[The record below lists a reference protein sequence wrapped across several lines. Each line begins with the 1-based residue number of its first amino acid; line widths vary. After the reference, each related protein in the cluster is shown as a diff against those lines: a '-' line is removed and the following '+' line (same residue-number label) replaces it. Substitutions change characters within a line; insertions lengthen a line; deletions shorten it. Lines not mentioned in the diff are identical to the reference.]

1 MLKALYKKYVESKLV
16 GEKWGAFLKFY
27 QYLVRAFM
35 ANPEYGIGSTGN
47 SRGLLLWHTVGM
59 GKTFGAIAVMLALW
73 DDRQPVIVLPKA
85 LQGNFKESV
94 ERAIAIIHAG
104 DSEADIAARQKSA
117 VTKLKFVSID
127 AYNMADQ
134 VSRVGVKGES
144 GVAEG
149 TGSLDGKILIVDEAH
164 NLFRAIINSPAETA
178 NARRLYD
185 MVMEAQNLRLL
196 FLTGT
201 PAVKDPFE
209 LVPCFNMLAGRDLLP
224 PQYEVFYRLY
234 VDKPTRRVKNRAK
247 LANRLMGMVSHV
259 THSLPTEP
267 PDSEEAAAKEAV
279 STKPRL
285 AGGFPEELPTVIE
298 RVEMAPDQ
306 YRRYLLIREKEDAE
320 GKGGEG
326 GPRREALSGPAL
338 ALPGSE
344 KKSMRSYY
352 VKSRAMSNF
361 APPRD
366 ATKDVDSLP
375 DDAFTEESSPKTV
388 RMVKRIGKS
397 PGSVLVYSQ
406 FREMGGLKVIA
417 RFLKKAG
424 YTEFRVSSENGLSI
438 GEAPHGASQRS
449 NPSPHSGESDDETG
463 TKRRVR
469 PWGGAQAPPSMKDRL
484 LSPLSFQLPAAPT
497 TGSAE
502 ETEEHDDDLAAE
514 PPDLPS
520 VPTEPAPAV
529 DIPDAAKRYAI
540 ISGEVPLKDRLR
552 IQAVFNSPANIR
564 GAIIRV
570 LLVTK
575 TGAEGLDL
583 KNVRQT
589 HQLEPYW
596 DKARNMQLV
605 GRAARM
611 GSHDALPEAER
622 DVQPFLYI
630 SVPNSKVREGT
641 PEANR
646 EAKTIDEMFNERATE
661 RYELIQDFRRL
672 LQSVCIEC
680 SVMGFRECRMCVPT
694 NEPLF
699 HDDPAQDISLADPCD
714 PMVETDI
721 EATPITVTGKD
732 GAPKTYYYVK
742 DPSEP
747 IGYRFF
753 EWNKAVDGYAPVDP
767 ADPIISVLLRTLSEE

>member
-1 MLKALYKKYVESKLV
+1 MAERARPARRQAKTPVAPFGGPLARNNTDYPLRVTVMLKALYKKYVESKLV

-306 YRRYLLIREKEDAE
+306 YRRYLLIREKEDA
-320 GKGGEG
+320 
-326 GPRREALSGPAL
+326 AAM
-338 ALPGSE
+338 ALPS
-344 KKSMRSYY
+344 S
-352 VKSRAMSNF
+352 SR
-361 APPRD
+361 
-366 ATKDVDSLP
+366 
-375 DDAFTEESSPKTV
+375 
-388 RMVKRIGKS
+388 
-397 PGSVLVYSQ
+397 
-406 FREMGGLKVIA
+406 
-417 RFLKKAG
+417 
-424 YTEFRVSSENGLSI
+424 
-438 GEAPHGASQRS
+438 
-449 NPSPHSGESDDETG
+449 
-463 TKRRVR
+463 
-469 PWGGAQAPPSMKDRL
+469 W
-484 LSPLSFQLPAAPT
+484 
-497 TGSAE
+497 
-502 ETEEHDDDLAAE
+502 
-514 PPDLPS
+514 
-520 VPTEPAPAV
+520 
-529 DIPDAAKRYAI
+529 
-540 ISGEVPLKDRLR
+540 
-552 IQAVFNSPANIR
+552 
-564 GAIIRV
+564 
-570 LLVTK
+570 
-575 TGAEGLDL
+575 
-583 KNVRQT
+583 
-589 HQLEPYW
+589 
-596 DKARNMQLV
+596 
-605 GRAARM
+605 
-611 GSHDALPEAER
+611 
-622 DVQPFLYI
+622 
-630 SVPNSKVREGT
+630 
-641 PEANR
+641 
-646 EAKTIDEMFNERATE
+646 
-661 RYELIQDFRRL
+661 
-672 LQSVCIEC
+672 
-680 SVMGFRECRMCVPT
+680 
-694 NEPLF
+694 
-699 HDDPAQDISLADPCD
+699 
-714 PMVETDI
+714 
-721 EATPITVTGKD
+721 
-732 GAPKTYYYVK
+732 
-742 DPSEP
+742 
-747 IGYRFF
+747 
-753 EWNKAVDGYAPVDP
+753 
-767 ADPIISVLLRTLSEE
+767 